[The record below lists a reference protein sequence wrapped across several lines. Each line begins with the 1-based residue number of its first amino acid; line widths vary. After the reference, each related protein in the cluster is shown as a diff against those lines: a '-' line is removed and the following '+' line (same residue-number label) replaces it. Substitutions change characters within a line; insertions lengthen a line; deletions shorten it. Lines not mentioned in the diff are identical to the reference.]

1 MASQYTKNY
10 LKTSAEKGDGN
21 GYTVQTCLAYEL
33 RGKAKEYS
41 SGYVRALEN
50 DLEDL
55 RGKGECYRSSSC
67 RGGVAYYPAS
77 CPTLEE
83 LKARASGIE
92 AARGNAAI
100 SAAFEGRS

>member
-10 LKTSAEKGDGN
+10 LQTNAEKGDGN
-21 GYTVQTCLAYEL
+21 GYTVQTFLAYEL
-33 RGKAKEYS
+33 KGKAKEYS

-55 RGKGECYRSSSC
+55 RRKGDVYRSSSC

-77 CPTLEE
+77 CPTLESK
-83 LKARASGIE
+83 LAVAT
-92 AARGNAAI
+92 
-100 SAAFEGRS
+100 AFTGRD